1 MSCRLTVEGLRGL
14 RDNRFIRMSS
24 RILAFRRVAL
34 CILNPEQNTCCS
46 DIVRA
51 GTVEFEEFVRLM
63 QRSQIRSRPL
73 LPPGQSVTQHS
84 HSPSTG
90 TGSCSH
96 SSSCASSLNMSRQT
110 PAVASGGAQ
119 PRPVS
124 ALDTAA
130 LDFIDNDDSTPP
142 PMLLPTAPAPAPQPQ
157 PQQQQQPPPPPQ
169 RSSQQLQS
177 QSPNGHS
184 GPLPSDS
191 LESRDSALPPP
202 SADSEAPK
210 YDMAELKEAF
220 TVCEL
225 KRLLRT
231 RSSQRHATPF
241 DAAALRCVLVAEL
254 ICASA
259 GCFRSACSARVL
271 THAHRSAPNTTV
283 LYFALSSEV
292 ESALREAQLEPRARA
307 PQCHAMLCYVNV
319 NVSSCCSSCSSR
331 AAPSPVA
338 SRRVS

>member
-1 MSCRLTVEGLRGL
+1 
-14 RDNRFIRMSS
+14 
-24 RILAFRRVAL
+24 
-34 CILNPEQNTCCS
+34 
-46 DIVRA
+46 
-51 GTVEFEEFVRLM
+51 M

-73 LPPGQSVTQHS
+73 LPPGQSVAQHS

-157 PQQQQQPPPPPQ
+157 PQPQQQQQPPPPPQ
-169 RSSQQLQS
+169 RSPQQLQS

-225 KRLLRT
+225 RAQAFAALSLFAT
-231 RSSQRHATPF
+231 PRHATPF
-241 DAAALRCVLVAEL
+241 DAAALRSVLVAEL

-259 GCFRSACSARVL
+259 GCFRFRVQ
-271 THAHRSAPNTTV
+271 RSRPH
-283 LYFALSSEV
+283 
-292 ESALREAQLEPRARA
+292 ARA
-307 PQCHAMLCYVNV
+307 SLCAKH
-319 NVSSCCSSCSSR
+319 SSTLFR
-331 AAPSPVA
+331 AVF
-338 SRRVS
+338 